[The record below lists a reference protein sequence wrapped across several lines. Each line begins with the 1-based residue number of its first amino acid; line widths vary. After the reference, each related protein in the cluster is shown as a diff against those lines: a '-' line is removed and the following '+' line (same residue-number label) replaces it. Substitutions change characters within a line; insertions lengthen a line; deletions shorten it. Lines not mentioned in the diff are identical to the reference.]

1 MCEDKD
7 TNLEEHLQGYIE
19 NVIDLVD
26 VENRF
31 KSFYIWEY
39 ANNRSNYQKMLPK
52 TLRILTLMKT
62 VEVYQFK
69 LSKWHFVE
77 TQKSEG
83 WYSNLLWTW
92 LVNVGTK

>member
-31 KSFYIWEY
+31 KSFYI
-39 ANNRSNYQKMLPK
+39 
-52 TLRILTLMKT
+52 
-62 VEVYQFK
+62 
-69 LSKWHFVE
+69 
-77 TQKSEG
+77 
-83 WYSNLLWTW
+83 
-92 LVNVGTK
+92 